1 MAITSEQ
8 YQAWLDR
15 LEEAFSSGATSV
27 HDADGKSVTYASR
40 ADMLATMNWLRGKT
54 GGYRRPRRALA
65 QASRGR

>member
-1 MAITSEQ
+1 MAVTAEQ

-15 LEEAFSSGATSV
+15 LEEAVASGATSV

-40 ADMLATMNWLRGKT
+40 ADLLQTIQWLRSKT